1 MPRPALSL
9 TWLLAAAAL
18 AGAPPAAAKRTIV
31 AAAAPLV
38 EVSSPAPDARFAPGE
53 TLRIAWRAL
62 PELAL
67 HPGVEEWEAFLSL
80 DGGRSYG
87 ARLTPH
93 LAVAQRSFVVR
104 LPAVPAARARLLLRF
119 GDERRELEMELPW
132 TFEIGRARP
141 ALEPVPPLPAAGLG
155 EAARAGE
162 RGVGEW
168 VEGDRAGRD
177 VRRIV
182 AAREGSSL
190 DGARLLRWSDLA
202 PFPVERGGAGL
213 APVVRSTHPA
223 AGPPLE
229 QRRPAP
235 NDRAAA
241 ALEPRRRTCRQNE

>member
-9 TWLLAAAAL
+9 IPLLAAAAL
-18 AGAPPAAAKRTIV
+18 VVAPPAAAKRAVV

-38 EVSSPAPDARFAPGE
+38 EVSSPAPAARFAPGE

-80 DGGRSYG
+80 DGGETYG

-93 LAVAQRSFVVR
+93 LDVAQTSFAVR
-104 LPAVPAARARLLLRF
+104 LPAVPAASARLMLRF

-141 ALEPVPPLPAAGLG
+141 ALEAVPPLPAAGLG
-155 EAARAGE
+155 EAARDGG
-162 RGVGEW
+162 RGVSEW
-168 VEGDRAGRD
+168 VEGGRD
-177 VRRIV
+177 GRDARQIV

-190 DGARLLRWSDLA
+190 DGARLLRWSELA

-213 APVVRSTHPA
+213 APVLRSSHPA
-223 AGPPLE
+223 AGPPLAPH
-229 QRRPAP
+229 RPSLD
-235 NDRAAA
+235 DRAAA
-241 ALEPRRRTCRQNE
+241 AVEPRRLTCRQNE